1 MDRDIYISNEDLI
14 RRRDQNAWKDCSTPL
29 SRYLR
34 TDRPIALL
42 FRQIATPSFEV
53 WSFVRKARRFGL
65 EPVILEHVNDR
76 FSVHNSYKRSLAVM
90 PIALGKNCY
99 NEIVWRRQ
107 KLAKLDSLEGCKLKS
122 IKLAS
127 GESLVSYHHRK
138 LYGAFGA
145 RAPRLVDLKEIVPSV
160 AFGAQGYYHDLLN
173 LLHGN
178 VVLFEDFVVDPQTAD
193 FFTRVVLPAYEGSLM
208 KMSGRPQIARLT
220 FGGRSASPFWNYYPP
235 SVSDSTMAAA
245 QGGYHAANCI

>member
-1 MDRDIYISNEDLI
+1 MDRDIYISNKELV
-14 RRRDQNAWKDCSTPL
+14 RRRDQNAWKACSAPL

-34 TDRPIALL
+34 IDRPVALL

-53 WSFVRKARRFGL
+53 CSFIRKARRFGL
-65 EPVILEHVNDR
+65 EPVILEHVNDS

-90 PIALGKNCY
+90 PIALGKNCH

-107 KLAKLDSLEGCKLKS
+107 KLAKLDRLEGRKLNS

-138 LYGAFGA
+138 LYGAFGT
-145 RAPRLVDLKEIVPSV
+145 RTPRLVDLKEIVPSV
-160 AFGAQGYYHDLLN
+160 AFGAQGYYHDLFN

-178 VVLFEDFVVDPQTAD
+178 VVLFEDFVVDSQTAN
-193 FFTRVVLPAYEGSLM
+193 FFTRIVLPAYEGSM
-208 KMSGRPQIARLT
+208 TKTSYRPQIAKLT
-220 FGGRSASPFWNYYPP
+220 FGERSASPFWNYYPS
-235 SVSDSTMAAA
+235 SVSDSMMGAA
-245 QGGYHAANCI
+245 QSRYHAAN